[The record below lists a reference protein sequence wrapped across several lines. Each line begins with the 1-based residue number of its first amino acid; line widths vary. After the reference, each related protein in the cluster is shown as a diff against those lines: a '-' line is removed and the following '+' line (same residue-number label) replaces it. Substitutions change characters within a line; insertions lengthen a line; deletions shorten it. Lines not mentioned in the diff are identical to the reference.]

1 MKTRDQVFE
10 HLRSVLVELFEIDA
24 DKITMEANLY
34 QDLDIDSID
43 AVDLVLKLKE
53 YTGQKIQPQQF
64 KHVRTVG
71 DVVDAVMEILAR
83 APA

>member
-24 DKITMEANLY
+24 DKIAMEANLY